1 MTSSGTQRVQSM
13 NDSIVERDRFE
24 SEKVGSFERDT
35 TYVMDS
41 VRIETRNDTVY
52 HTRWRTEYRDRVV
65 ERRDTVRLSRS
76 ALAVSHSEKDMQTE
90 KEVQVERRG
99 LPWYWKLL
107 IWNVVI
113 VVMIVVFYI
122 LRKQLLR

>member
-1 MTSSGTQRVQSM
+1 MSTGTQRVQLMS
-13 NDSIVERDRFE
+13 DSIVEREIFE

-65 ERRDTVRLSRS
+65 ERRDTVRLSHS
-76 ALAVSHSEKDMQTE
+76 ALAVSHSEKDTQTE
-90 KEVQVERRG
+90 TKVHVERRG
-99 LPWYWKLL
+99 LSWYWKLL

-113 VVMIVVFYI
+113 VVMIVVFYL